1 MNNLLFLIL
10 VGIAVAAAAG
20 YLGSFMVVKRMS
32 LVGDALTHVALPGMA
47 VALTFGFSPIL
58 GAFAALALAIFGV
71 WYLQEHSEIYPEA
84 LIGVVFT
91 ASLALGVLIT
101 PEAELLEAL
110 FGDIEKITPIE
121 GLLAIII
128 SFLIIL
134 ITRKISKKMIL
145 GVISEELAKSAG
157 IAISK
162 LNLVYLLLVGVVVA
176 LGVKFVGTLLMGAL
190 VIVPA
195 AAAKNI
201 SRSFKNY
208 SLFSALIGILS
219 AVIGV
224 SLAYL
229 FQFPAGPVIV
239 LTSAAIFVLTFFLR
253 KGESVC

>member
-162 LNLVYLLLVGVVVA
+162 LNLVYL
-176 LGVKFVGTLLMGAL
+176 
-190 VIVPA
+190 
-195 AAAKNI
+195 
-201 SRSFKNY
+201 
-208 SLFSALIGILS
+208 FS
-219 AVIGV
+219 
-224 SLAYL
+224 
-229 FQFPAGPVIV
+229 
-239 LTSAAIFVLTFFLR
+239 
-253 KGESVC
+253 

>member
-1 MNNLLFLIL
+1 
-10 VGIAVAAAAG
+10 
-20 YLGSFMVVKRMS
+20 
-32 LVGDALTHVALPGMA
+32 
-47 VALTFGFSPIL
+47 
-58 GAFAALALAIFGV
+58 
-71 WYLQEHSEIYPEA
+71 
-84 LIGVVFT
+84 
-91 ASLALGVLIT
+91 
-101 PEAELLEAL
+101 
-110 FGDIEKITPIE
+110 
-121 GLLAIII
+121 
-128 SFLIIL
+128 
-134 ITRKISKKMIL
+134 
-145 GVISEELAKSAG
+145 
-157 IAISK
+157 
-162 LNLVYLLLVGVVVA
+162 LVYLLLVGVVVA

-195 AAAKNI
+195 VAAKNI